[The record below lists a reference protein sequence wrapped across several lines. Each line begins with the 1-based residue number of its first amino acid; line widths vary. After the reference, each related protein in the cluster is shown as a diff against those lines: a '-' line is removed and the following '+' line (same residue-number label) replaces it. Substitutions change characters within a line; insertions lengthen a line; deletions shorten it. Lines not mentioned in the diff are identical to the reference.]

1 MEIKD
6 FLFSFYFCVFKSLV
20 LSYVCCDR
28 ETKCSACVCCII
40 CIWLWNVGL

>member
-28 ETKCSACVCCII
+28 EAKCSACVCCII
-40 CIWLWNVGL
+40 CIWLWNVRL